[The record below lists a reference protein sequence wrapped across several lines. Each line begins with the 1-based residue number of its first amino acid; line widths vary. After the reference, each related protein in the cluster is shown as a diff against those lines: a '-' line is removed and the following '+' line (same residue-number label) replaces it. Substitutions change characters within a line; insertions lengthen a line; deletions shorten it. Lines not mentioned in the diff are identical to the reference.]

1 MPKHTDPRQLLD
13 EIPLPQR
20 YIFCNVESL
29 RAQVAEMLTPLL
41 TRAQHAHGT
50 GAPWHLPGYST
61 NIRETVPDELAPSL
75 AALQLL
81 EITPEFIEAKKVIEP
96 LLLAAA
102 EVEKREAQAAQEL
115 AAKRQRHA
123 DALAAAEQAALAA
136 ARKDPAVLAA
146 QAALALVR

>member
-1 MPKHTDPRQLLD
+1 MPKPDPRQQLD
-13 EIPLPQR
+13 EIPLPMR
-20 YIFCNVESL
+20 YVYCNVASL
-29 RAQVAEMLTPLL
+29 RAEVADMQRPLL
-41 TRAQHAHGT
+41 TRALCCHGT

-61 NIRETVPDELAPSL
+61 NIRQAIPDELAPSL

-123 DALAAAEQAALAA
+123 DALAAAEQRALAD

-146 QAALALVR
+146 QAALAAVR

>member
-1 MPKHTDPRQLLD
+1 MPKNTDPREALAD
-13 EIPLPQR
+13 VPLPQR

-50 GAPWHLPGYST
+50 GAPWHLAGYAT
-61 NIRETVPDELAPSL
+61 NIRETVPEQLAPSL

-81 EITPEFIEAKKVIEP
+81 EITPEFIEAKKAIEP
-96 LLLAAA
+96 LLLAVA

-115 AAKRQRHA
+115 AAKKQRHA
-123 DALAAAEQAALAA
+123 DALAAAEQRALAE

-146 QAALALVR
+146 QAALAAVR

>member
-1 MPKHTDPRQLLD
+1 MPKNTTDPRQQLD

-50 GAPWHLPGYST
+50 GAPWHLAGYST
-61 NIRETVPDELAPSL
+61 NIRETVPEQLAPSL

-96 LLLAAA
+96 LLAAAA
-102 EVEKREAQAAQEL
+102 EVEKAEAIAA
-115 AAKRQRHA
+115 A
-123 DALAAAEQAALAA
+123 AAAEKESRRLAA
-136 ARKDPAVLAA
+136 RNAA
-146 QAALALVR
+146 EAEAIAKVRAQFA